1 MAVPPEAARRKFGL
15 EVRRRREKAGLP
27 QKRLADT
34 VPMSQ
39 SMLSG
44 IELGQKTPK
53 REFVAAIDHVLTA
66 GGALLRKWDAMA
78 SADGFPDWFRDVAEL
93 ERQATEIWEYHPLLI
108 PGLLQTEEYIA
119 AIIRSG
125 NPAIAESELGE
136 QVRARLKRQE
146 VLQRNDAPLLLAV
159 LDELWLHR
167 AVGSREIMRGQMER
181 LVEASES
188 PRVTIQVVPGE
199 TLRHPGHD
207 GAFKLITVPER
218 GQVVYTETR
227 ASGYSHE
234 DDETIEDYTRVF
246 ADLRGAAL
254 PEEASR
260 NLLGKIV
267 EEYE

>member
-1 MAVPPEAARRKFGL
+1 MAVPPEAAKRKFGL
-15 EVRRRREKAGLP
+15 EVRRRRERAGLP
-27 QKRLADT
+27 QKQLAET

-44 IELGQKTPK
+44 IELGQKTPN
-53 REFVAAIDHVLTA
+53 REFIAAIDHALTA
-66 GGALLRKWDAMA
+66 GGALLRKWDAIA
-78 SADGFPDWFRDVAEL
+78 HVDGFPEWFRDVAEL

-108 PGLLQTEEYIA
+108 PGLLQTEEYIGT
-119 AIIRSG
+119 IIRSG
-125 NPAIAESELGE
+125 NPAIAESELAE

-146 VLQRNDAPLLLAV
+146 VLAGNDAPLFLAV

-167 AVGSREIMRGQMER
+167 AVGSRGIMRQQLAR
-181 LVEASES
+181 LIEASAA
-188 PRVTIQVVPGE
+188 PRVTIQVVPAD

-234 DDETIEDYTRVF
+234 DDEVIEDYTRVF

-260 NLLGKIV
+260 SLLGKII
-267 EEYE
+267 EEFT